1 MVTGITGISFRSER
15 NSTKKA
21 RKNLIEAISI
31 GHSIA
36 KIVRNLL
43 VFEKYC

>member
-1 MVTGITGISFRSER
+1 MVTGITGISFRSKR
-15 NSTKKA
+15 NSIKKA
-21 RKNLIEAISI
+21 GKNLIEAIST

-36 KIVRNLL
+36 KIVRNLP